1 MHEICSMS
9 VLVVSA
15 TALEIEPFLAI
26 HPDADYLITGVG
38 LSSALYHLTKRIH
51 QFDYDMVLQVGL
63 AGTFNDHLKFGTAV
77 VVQKDRFADLGI
89 WQNQKVISVY
99 DLGLSDPNEFPFQEG
114 WLINNQSDKIA
125 VNSIFANAL
134 TVNLL
139 TDDDVYIK
147 AMKMKFNADIESMEG
162 AALHFICLQEKIPF
176 LQIRGISNKVGER
189 DKSKWNVK
197 DAIYASNQL
206 LSEIYQSLKK

>member
-114 WLINNQSDKIA
+114 WLINNKSDKIA

-139 TDDDVYIK
+139 TDDNVYIE

>member
-1 MHEICSMS
+1 MS

-63 AGTFNDHLKFGTAV
+63 AGTFNDHIKLGTAV

-139 TDDDVYIK
+139 TDDDVYIE

>member
-1 MHEICSMS
+1 MHEICTMS

-63 AGTFNDHLKFGTAV
+63 AGTFNDHIKLGTAV